1 MGGLPSFDTKLN
13 NECIV
18 ATLPVLSEVLADN
31 DSPDD
36 PCHYDLG
43 TNHHVF
49 NNQDAFEAYHRIQPL
64 MVKGFGHDLT
74 TRAIGQGT
82 VRLTVHL
89 QARCGNRTTTIL
101 LTNVLHIPAARSNLV
116 SGIQLNNVG
125 VGALLINNT
134 ATLALR
140 GQTIVEG
147 KIHNEMFRL
156 NVNIV
161 YPKSR
166 SLLAC
171 IDKLP
176 LLSHLGPS
184 VAVVSPEWADFCTA
198 SWGTPA

>member
-31 DSPDD
+31 DSPDN

-43 TNHHVF
+43 TNRHVF
-49 NNQDAFEAYHRIQPL
+49 NNQDAFEAYHHIQPL

-74 TRAIGQGT
+74 THAIGQGT
-82 VRLTVHL
+82 VCL

-101 LTNVLHIPAARSNLV
+101 LTNVLYIPAARSNLV
-116 SGIQLNNVG
+116 SGIQLNNIS
-125 VGALLINNT
+125 VGALLINDT

-140 GQTIVEG
+140 GQTIMKG

-166 SLLAC
+166 SLLAR

-184 VAVVSPEWADFCTA
+184 VAAVSPEQADFCTA

>member
-1 MGGLPSFDTKLN
+1 MGGLPSFDTELN

-49 NNQDAFEAYHRIQPL
+49 NNQDTFEAYHRIQPL

-74 TRAIGQGT
+74 TRAIGWGT
-82 VRLTVHL
+82 VRL

-101 LTNVLHIPAARSNLV
+101 LTNILHIPAARSNLV
-116 SGIQLNNVG
+116 SGIQLNNIG
-125 VGALLINNT
+125 VGTLLINNT
-134 ATLALR
+134 ATLALH

-147 KIHNEMFRL
+147 KINNEMFRL

-166 SLLAC
+166 SLLAR
-171 IDKLP
+171 IDKPP

-184 VAVVSPEWADFCTA
+184 VATVSPERADFCTA